1 MSGKSGA
8 HAITINMSG
17 KHAGT
22 LVGTALAPRR
32 EKEEHD
38 THEDAVDDVMKGK
51 TTAMV
56 MMLMLMGKMT
66 RHGDELRMMMLV
78 EKKKMMM

>member
-56 MMLMLMGKMT
+56 MMRRRCTAGYSCKCFQ
-66 RHGDELRMMMLV
+66 RADILRVL
-78 EKKKMMM
+78 